1 MKGADGT
8 PLQQDQTA
16 CGRVT
21 LLVARSAF
29 AAAPHREM
37 AELAARAAALPGIG
51 RAEFA
56 FVEQGTPSLLER
68 LVALKDEGVGEI
80 VLLPLMLPV
89 EPGFR
94 AWLTR
99 TLRRWQGEI
108 AGPWPRLSIAAGP
121 AASPRLDGLLQS
133 LLTEMDIEEVP
144 APEAPIKVEGSLV
157 PAQKRR
163 VLVCAGRAC
172 LMAGAEAIWGHL
184 RNCQERRK
192 LRVTGDGV
200 MTAKTT
206 CLGPCSL
213 APVVQVFPE
222 ATWYGGVSET
232 DIDRIVEEHLVA
244 GTPVAELAYHPT
256 GRKQRLRDSTADAT
270 RTAKLEDDTYA

>member
-1 MKGADGT
+1 MKREDVTQFRREDAPG
-8 PLQQDQTA
+8 
-16 CGRVT
+16 GRVV

-37 AELAARAAALPGIG
+37 AELSARAAALPGIG

-80 VLLPLMLPV
+80 VVLPLMLPL

-99 TLRRWQGEI
+99 TLRRWQTEI
-108 AGPWPRLSIAAGP
+108 AGLWPRLSIAADP
-121 AASPRLDGLLQS
+121 AKSPELENLILS
-133 LLTEMDIEEVP
+133 LLAAEFAEDVP
-144 APEAPIKVEGSLV
+144 APDAPAVVEGSLV

-163 VLVCAGRAC
+163 VLVCSGRAC
-172 LMAGAEAIWGHL
+172 LMAGADAIWGHL

-192 LRVTGDGV
+192 LRITGDGV
-200 MTAKTT
+200 MSAKTT

-222 ATWYGGVSET
+222 ATWYGGVTEA
-232 DIDRIVEEHLVA
+232 DIDRIAEEHLVA
-244 GTPVAELAYHPT
+244 GSPVAELAYQPT
-256 GRKQRLRDSTADAT
+256 GKKQRLRSA
-270 RTAKLEDDTYA
+270 AKEPVRIGE